1 MTMPDESAGVAKPD
15 YRSWLLGPMVLIAIV
30 IVVRFVLECVRVPK
44 DITRYVSGS
53 VVSGFV
59 LIYLGAVAPLRGIT
73 RYKQLL
79 VAGLVLS
86 VWAGLLD
93 TLALVIA
100 FAFHLPGSHF
110 ADAPGIFQNWG
121 HVGMHTLSHVAII
134 LPSTLIDFGIISL
147 MFFLWRWPVV
157 VPPSA
162 VIGGLVILRFTA
174 EAFNLAPTSA
184 SAWSSSVAVLLG
196 ALYIGGV
203 GPRTGLVTA
212 RQLLAPSLALGWV
225 WRLWVFIATLVSA
238 LPLYKTHFFDPT
250 QGQIG
255 TRLLQFFLGDV
266 LIVGGIAGLLVWGIA
281 VWTAHVTR
289 QPRTA

>member
-1 MTMPDESAGVAKPD
+1 MPNNSAEGAKSV
-15 YRSWLLGPMVLIAIV
+15 YRSWLQGPMVLIAIV
-30 IVVRFVLECVRVPK
+30 IVVRFVLECVQVPK
-44 DITRYVSGS
+44 DITRFVSGS
-53 VVSGFV
+53 VVSAFV

-79 VAGLVLS
+79 LAGLVLS
-86 VWAGLLD
+86 VWAGLWD

-121 HVGMHTLSHVAII
+121 HVGLHTLSHVVLI
-134 LPSTLIDFGIISL
+134 LPATLIDFGILSL

-162 VIGGLVILRFTA
+162 VIGCLVILRFAA
-174 EAFNLAPTSA
+174 EAFNMAPTTA
-184 SAWSSSVAVLLG
+184 SAWSSSVGVLLG

-203 GPRTGLVTA
+203 GPRAGLVTP
-212 RQLLAPSLALGWV
+212 RQLLAPSLVLAWV
-225 WRLWVFIATLVSA
+225 WRFWILVAVLISA

-250 QGQIG
+250 QGQVAM
-255 TRLLQFFLGDV
+255 RLLQFLLGGV
-266 LIVGGIAGLLVWGIA
+266 LVEGAIAGFLVWGIA
-281 VWTAHVTR
+281 VWTSCVTR
-289 QPRTA
+289 QIRTV